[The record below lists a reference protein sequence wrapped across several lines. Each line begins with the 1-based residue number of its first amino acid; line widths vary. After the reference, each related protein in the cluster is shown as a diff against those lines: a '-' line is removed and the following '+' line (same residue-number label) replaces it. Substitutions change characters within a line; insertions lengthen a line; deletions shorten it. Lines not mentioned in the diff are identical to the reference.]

1 MKRDN
6 DTLKNLRTIPVSA
19 TRMVTA
25 KIIVLLILR
34 LIFSLA
40 SVAASMLGGA
50 FAGNIQGVFEKL
62 CISAADGIL
71 LTAGTLPVII
81 AIVFFNRSYIF
92 RLSWPFKYEHFFI
105 GAR

>member
-1 MKRDN
+1 MLKLVRCEFTKLKR
-6 DTLKNLRTIPVSA
+6 KKIRPI
-19 TRMVTA
+19 VTA

-62 CISAADGIL
+62 CISAADVIL

-81 AIVFFNRSYIF
+81 AIVFF
-92 RLSWPFKYEHFFI
+92 
-105 GAR
+105 